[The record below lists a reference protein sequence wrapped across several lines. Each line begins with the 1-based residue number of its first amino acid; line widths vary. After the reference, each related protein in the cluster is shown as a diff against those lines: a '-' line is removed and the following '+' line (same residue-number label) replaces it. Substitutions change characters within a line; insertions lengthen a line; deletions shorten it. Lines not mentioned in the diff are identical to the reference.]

1 MLFNTEGTEDT
12 ERVFIIDTEMIKRN
26 LKVLHRAMRLS
37 GNLQKLFLT
46 ERQVEIISGTLLNP
60 QLQDSNP

>member
-12 ERVFIIDTEMIKRN
+12 ERVFYYR
-26 LKVLHRAMRLS
+26 HRDDQEKPKGFAQSHAAIR
-37 GNLQKLFLT
+37 NLQKLFLT